1 MGVPYKTHGEEKKLV
16 LACILVGCEG
26 GKFRAVADA
35 VKKLK
40 GVKVAFPVVGRWDV
54 VAQVEV
60 ADREALSKIVLKING
75 LRGVKYTET
84 LVQVMM

>member
-1 MGVPYKTHGEEKKLV
+1 LV
-16 LACILVGCEG
+16 LACILIGCEG

-35 VKKLK
+35 IKKLK
-40 GVKVAFPVVGRWDV
+40 GAKMAFPVVGRWDV
-54 VAQVEV
+54 VAQVDV
-60 ADREALSKIVLKING
+60 ADREALSKLMLKING